1 MLSKQLFSLVEPD
14 FLPSS
19 HVLHPLPLHTLK
31 PGHCVCS
38 ESTQILIQTILFHNL
53 FDALEPAFKFVLFKC
68 HFLKSF
74 DIHLP
79 CLWLRAP
86 KILSLCLSSIYH
98 SRSLTLCMSFLPD
111 SGSLRSEMLFFS
123 LCPLTYNLV
132 YMNQTVWKNKMKLN
146 KVSFT

>member
-1 MLSKQLFSLVEPD
+1 MLSKELFCLVEPD

-19 HVLHPLPLHTLK
+19 HVLHPLPLYKLK

-38 ESTQILIQTILFHNL
+38 QSTQILIQAILFHHL
-53 FDALEPAFKFVLFKC
+53 FDAVEPAFKFVLVKC

-86 KILSLCLSSIYH
+86 KIFSLCLCSIQH
-98 SRSLTLCMSFLPD
+98 SQSLTLFMSFLPN
-111 SGSLRSEMLFFS
+111 SGSLRSETLFIS
-123 LCPLTYNLV
+123 LCLLTYNLV
-132 YMNQTVWKNKMKLN
+132 YMNQTV
-146 KVSFT
+146 